1 MTGDITLMR
10 TIGLMLVTAAVLLV
24 LARRLAVPNIVV
36 YIVGGLLLGPL
47 LGLIETEETTGPDA
61 LYVLTHV
68 GIALLLFL
76 VGLEL
81 SFDKIKDIGKVAVF
95 AGVGQIVFT
104 AFFGF
109 LFAIPL
115 GFTVLEAAVIAI
127 ALTFSSTVVVVKL
140 LRQKG
145 ELLSLYGR
153 IAVGI
158 FLVQDLAV
166 ILALTLLAGMDN
178 VAPEEG
184 VGGLPP
190 GMLSQLGV
198 GLLRAG
204 LYMVVLAA
212 VALFSVKFVMRP
224 FFDWAARSGDVLLIW
239 GVAWC
244 FAFVVAAERFGLSL
258 ELGAFLAGVSLAQH
272 KAAGELTRRLGPL
285 TNFFIA
291 LFFLA
296 LGASMDLA
304 DAAAHW
310 VAAILLSLF
319 VLIGNP
325 LIFILIVGR
334 FGYSEKTSFKTS
346 VTVAQISEFSL
357 IFGAMAMAKGI
368 IDQSILSLITVIG
381 LITIVGSAYMI
392 LFNDALYRWCKKAGL
407 LKPFRISDQEDE
419 AAPEVSTGHIVIVG
433 MNAMG
438 RSLARRLSDEG
449 RDVLAI
455 DTDPRKLRG
464 LPCRTLHGD
473 IEHEEVAEEA
483 GCDRASMVVS
493 ALQIEETNRLL
504 AWRCKL
510 HKVPVMVHAFDG
522 SVVADLKAIGVD
534 KLLDS
539 KTLGSM
545 HLVTKLAEEGV
556 IEA

>member
-1 MTGDITLMR
+1 MKDDRGSRNPAKTVTRADLAEAVHAR
-10 TIGLMLVTAAVLLV
+10 IGLPRTECARIVETVLSLVCDAAV
-24 LARRLAVPNIVV
+24 R
-36 YIVGGLLLGPL
+36 G
-47 LGLIETEETTGPDA
+47 E
-61 LYVLTHV
+61 H
-68 GIALLLFL
+68 
-76 VGLEL
+76 
-81 SFDKIKDIGKVAVF
+81 
-95 AGVGQIVFT
+95 
-104 AFFGF
+104 
-109 LFAIPL
+109 
-115 GFTVLEAAVIAI
+115 
-127 ALTFSSTVVVVKL
+127 VKL
-140 LRQKG
+140 SSFGTFVLRQKG

-212 VALFSVKFVMRP
+212 VALFSVRYVMRP

-407 LKPFRISDQEDE
+407 LKVFRISDQEDE
-419 AAPEVSTGHIVIVG
+419 APPVVSSGHIVIVG

>member
-24 LARRLAVPNIVV
+24 LARRVAVPNIVV

-47 LGLIETEETTGPDA
+47 LGLVETDETTGADA

-115 GFTVLEAAVIAI
+115 GFSVMEAAVIAI

-166 ILALTLLAGMDN
+166 ILALTMLAGMDS
-178 VAPEEG
+178 VSPEEG

-198 GLLRAG
+198 GLLKAT
-204 LYMVVLAA
+204 LYVVVLAA
-212 VALFSVKFVMRP
+212 VALFSVRYVMKP
-224 FFDWAARSGDVLLIW
+224 FFDWAARSGDVMLIW

-244 FAFVVAAERFGLSL
+244 FAFVVAAELLGLSL

-296 LGASMDLA
+296 LGADMDLSEA
-304 DAAAHW
+304 KAHW
-310 VAAILLSLF
+310 LAAIVLSLF

-392 LFNDALYRWCKKAGL
+392 LFNETLYRWCKKAGL

-419 AAPEVSTGHIVIVG
+419 SPPEVASGHIIIVG
-433 MNAMG
+433 MNALG
-438 RSLARRLSDEG
+438 RSLAKRLSEEG

-473 IEHEEVAEEA
+473 IEHEEVAEHA

-534 KLLDS
+534 ELLDS

-545 HLVTKLAEEGV
+545 TLVTRLAEEGV
-556 IEA
+556 VDP